1 MAILRVLLQPVC
13 FLLIRS
19 NLYYCPPENG
29 KSQAYVTLVHA
40 CLEYACSVW
49 DPHTQKHCQDIEGV
63 QRQARQI
70 CKKKKCYEREPGTVK
85 NLLCPVVGTPVS
97 ANHPGLNFN
106 PSFFFFL
113 SKALSPDNFLYSF

>member
-49 DPHTQKHCQDIEGV
+49 DPHTQKHCQHIEGV
-63 QRQARQI
+63 QRQTARFV
-70 CKKKKCYEREPGTVK
+70 KKITAKSGNPVQSLISCAQLLERR
-85 NLLCPVVGTPVS
+85 L
-97 ANHPGLNFN
+97 
-106 PSFFFFL
+106 
-113 SKALSPDNFLYSF
+113 ALTQG